1 MSAAGASAP
10 ESSTSSDAA
19 TGTASDTPSTATFA
33 DAIDPSASAGNTAL
47 ALTGA
52 ASAATLTSATSA
64 ASARDQTGALR
75 DPTSPAQSAA
85 SVTATPDVSA
95 STALAMLHVGALA
108 HSVQT
113 LEPTSQREL
122 TAPVGTASWND
133 ELGGHLTLMAQQGNQ
148 SASLQLTP
156 PDLGPIEVRIAVHDS
171 QASVW
176 FGAVHP
182 DTRDALQQALPR
194 LRELFAAQ
202 GLALADAGVFR
213 EPPRQQ
219 PQPLPSSS
227 TPLDSTPNA
236 TSAAPVARARIGLID
251 TYA

>member
-1 MSAAGASAP
+1 M
-10 ESSTSSDAA
+10 
-19 TGTASDTPSTATFA
+19 
-33 DAIDPSASAGNTAL
+33 
-47 ALTGA
+47 
-52 ASAATLTSATSA
+52 
-64 ASARDQTGALR
+64 
-75 DPTSPAQSAA
+75 
-85 SVTATPDVSA
+85 TATPDASA
-95 STALAMLHVGALA
+95 SAALAVLHVGALA
-108 HSVQT
+108 HSAPT
-113 LEPTSQREL
+113 FEPLGQREL
-122 TAPVGTASWND
+122 TATVGTASWND

-156 PDLGPIEVRIAVHDS
+156 PDLGPIEVRISVHDS

-202 GLALADAGVFR
+202 GMALADAGVFR

-219 PQPLPSSS
+219 PQSLPSSPAS
-227 TPLDSTPNA
+227 LDPTKNA
-236 TSAAPVARARIGLID
+236 SASASGARVRIGLID